1 MPGEVRSEP
10 IVILTD
16 APTADENHA
25 IGSGLA
31 RFNEQQSGLRGGR
44 PLAVIVRDPE
54 TRQPV
59 GGLTGRTSL
68 GVLFIDLFF
77 LPDDLPGHG
86 LGSRLL
92 QLAEEEARERGCIS
106 ALLYTINF
114 QAPDFY
120 KRHGYQV
127 LGVVPCLPPGT
138 SRIFMTKPLA

>member
-1 MPGEVRSEP
+1 MPGEVRLEP
-10 IVILTD
+10 IVALTD

-25 IGSGLA
+25 IGAGLA

-44 PLAVIVRDPE
+44 PLAVVVRDPQ
-54 TRQPV
+54 TKQPV

-77 LPDDLPGHG
+77 LPDDLRGHG

-92 QLAEEEARERGCIS
+92 QLAEDEARQRGCIS
-106 ALLYTINF
+106 AVLYTINF

-120 KRHGYQV
+120 ERHGYQV
-127 LGVVPCLPPGT
+127 LGIVPCLPPGT
-138 SRIFMTKPLA
+138 SRIFMMKPLA

>member
-68 GVLFIDLFF
+68 GVLFIDLFS
-77 LPDDLPGHG
+77 LPDDLRGHG

-127 LGVVPCLPPGT
+127 LGVVPCLPAGT

>member
-1 MPGEVRSEP
+1 MPGEVRLEP
-10 IVILTD
+10 IVALTD

-25 IGSGLA
+25 ISSGLA

-68 GVLFIDLFF
+68 GVLFIDRFF
-77 LPDDLPGHG
+77 LPDALRGHG

-92 QLAEEEARERGCIS
+92 QLAEKRLGSAAASAPYSIRSIFRRRTSTSATATRSSASFHACRRGPAAS
-106 ALLYTINF
+106 
-114 QAPDFY
+114 
-120 KRHGYQV
+120 
-127 LGVVPCLPPGT
+127 
-138 SRIFMTKPLA
+138 S